1 MVWCDCHGCKTEFG
15 RLHDQLRTME
25 HELARIKR
33 DLEQER
39 DDRRAAVRAL
49 ADDISMVG
57 G

>member
-25 HELARIKR
+25 HELARVKR

-57 G
+57 Q